1 MPAKDSFETMLIAQL
16 PRLRGFAMML
26 SRNRSMADDL
36 IQETACRA
44 LRKRHQFVDGTSFTA
59 WTYCILRN
67 EFISTLR
74 RSKRNVCLDDV
85 TMELATQ
92 RGDQEDTVLTG
103 EVLRA
108 MGTLR
113 TSEQEVLTLIA
124 AAGLTYDEA
133 AEHLKVSVGTV
144 KSRLWRARK
153 NLAALLL
160 PEEQAA
166 VPGLKVG
173 KTDAPRRLVLQEG
186 LT

>member
-26 SRNRSMADDL
+26 SRSRSLADDL
-36 IQETACRA
+36 VQETACRA
-44 LRKRHQFVDGTSFTA
+44 LRKRHQFIPGTSFTA

-85 TMELATQ
+85 TMELAAK

-113 TSEQEVLTLIA
+113 MTEQEVLTLIA

-133 AEHLKVSVGTV
+133 AAHLKVSVGTV

-160 PEEQAA
+160 PDETPA
-166 VPGLKVG
+166 VSGLA
-173 KTDAPRRLVLQEG
+173 KTVTPRRLVLQEG